1 MAWGPIDWPLL
12 GKQVGFGLVLGF
24 AVGYAAKK
32 FLQIAFITVGVLLVV
47 LVALQH
53 YELISIH
60 WARIEAVYNDAVNPP
75 GGLDAAVRGWV
86 DSLAAVIPGATGF
99 ALGFFWGLRKG

>member
-1 MAWGPIDWPLL
+1 MTVGPIDWPLF
-12 GKQVGFGLVLGF
+12 GKQVGMGVVLGF

-32 FLQIAFITVGVLLVV
+32 FLRIAFIAVGILLVI

-60 WARIEAVYNDAVNPP
+60 WARIEAVYTEAINPP
-75 GGLDAAVRGWV
+75 GGFESVVRGWV
-86 DSLAAVIPGATGF
+86 DSLAAVIPGAGGF
-99 ALGFFWGLRKG
+99 ALGFFWGLRRG